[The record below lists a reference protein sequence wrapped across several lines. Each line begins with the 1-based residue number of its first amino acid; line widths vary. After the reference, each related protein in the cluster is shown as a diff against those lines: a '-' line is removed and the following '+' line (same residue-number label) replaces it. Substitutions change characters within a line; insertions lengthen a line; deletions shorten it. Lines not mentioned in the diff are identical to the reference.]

1 MVPSLPDKFF
11 TFLFTFAAIGV
22 AVTALAAVI
31 GGGWLGYH
39 LIRAILFYVGAA

>member
-1 MVPSLPDKFF
+1 MKLPDL
-11 TFLFTFAAIGV
+11 TLLFYLAGFGLFCAAILIIG
-22 AVTALAAVI
+22 